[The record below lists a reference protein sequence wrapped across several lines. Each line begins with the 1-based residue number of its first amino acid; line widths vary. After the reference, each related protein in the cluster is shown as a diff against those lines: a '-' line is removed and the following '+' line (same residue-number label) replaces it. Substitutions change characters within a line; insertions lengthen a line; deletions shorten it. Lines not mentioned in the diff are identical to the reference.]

1 MKENIEI
8 EDNQEIEDNENK
20 KIINISSLQ
29 LKNIKGNNDIKDNF
43 FDLQLVDN
51 NLNQIRKH
59 KEKQRIKRVVTETI
73 KWNFTPEELEYSNQ
87 LKILNSLEL
96 ININSKNIKDK
107 SQSLIYSQIKIK
119 LRSYKEQDIK
129 KNIYDY
135 NKFITF
141 EFIISKLKQ
150 CSMICFYCKQSV
162 NILYEYVR
170 EPRQWTVERINNHYG
185 HNNDNV
191 EIACLTCNVR
201 RKTMY
206 FERYIST
213 KQLCGNIIKME

>member
-1 MKENIEI
+1 MKISIELEDI
-8 EDNQEIEDNENK
+8 ESEDNENK

-29 LKNIKGNNDIKDNF
+29 LKNIKRNDKDS
-43 FDLQLVDN
+43 FDNDDFDN
-51 NLNQIRKH
+51 DQIRKH

-73 KWNFTPEELEYSNQ
+73 KWNFTTEELEYSNQ
-87 LKILNSLEL
+87 LKLLNSLEL

-129 KNIYDY
+129 KNIYDR

-141 EFIISKLKQ
+141 DFIIYKLKQ
-150 CSMICFYCKQSV
+150 CLMICFYCKQPI

-170 EPRQWTVERINNHYG
+170 EPRQWTVERINNEYG
-185 HNNDNV
+185 HNHDNI
-191 EIACLTCNVR
+191 EIACLSCNVR